1 MASLGLNNS
10 DLIKIR
16 SSWADVMAS
25 SHYGEDDFVNNA
37 FSSLLHNN
45 ADLKQLFVDSAIL
58 EKQKYYFKE
67 LLKFTMTYLHD
78 EMVLNECT
86 NMFVNEN
93 PSVVKYGV
101 SYLEPMGSE
110 VISTLRTSLG
120 REKFHAGLETLWIK
134 VYVYIANCIL
144 LHDVSDVSS
153 VISNT
158 NQSSAS
164 EEEILPLKFNK
175 SPAPLSPETP
185 LREISGNTIKI
196 DLGGNEKYRGFRRSV
211 TESPKA
217 PVLVKVP
224 ESFISSQGVKS
235 VAQAFNRSSSSSPQP
250 SEMSLLF
257 DPRPL
262 RRRPSMEEPVLT
274 PRSSRRNSSV
284 QLQELGLAKEVK
296 DSTPVQSFDPRRK
309 ASHRRTA
316 SDLSL
321 TRNVPERLLS
331 TSSNESQVSDVDDD
345 YKLEDDINFNQPTK
359 QRSPVFD
366 HNSFGIKGLAP
377 IVESEHDDETSQ
389 YSAGSSNY
397 AANSEK
403 DSEEDYS
410 SRTSSLSLHNLD
422 YKSSISSGS
431 AHSPVMDKGHKSTQ
445 SDISFMAP
453 LSIRKIN
460 QVDSYENSPYQNRVF
475 SSSVPSLSSRMSN
488 GQRASLGFMRSS
500 FILKKEMQEMGYN
513 NPENVVVKPQIP
525 AATRSMVDVGAHHSH
540 HSLASLV
547 SLIARPSTQTKN
559 ELLPLPTL
567 GRMEKESSPTPS
579 QASTT
584 SSKKK
589 KSNFR
594 EKLYALFG
602 PSSSSAPSVSTK
614 TISGPI
620 SVTKPPI
627 PAVYETFVDSRPLI
641 NEQPKHTSSRSST
654 LRNNVVTSNY
664 TRNSNRVSSLDL
676 RFSSVKSQQSEY
688 TGSIMLN
695 KTSDTAS
702 ILSLSTSKSRFSF
715 FKRSSQNVKYPE
727 GQAKKMNKYYVL
739 KVPYKTIYAKDLIR
753 S

>member
-1 MASLGLNNS
+1 MASLDLNNS
-10 DLIKIR
+10 ELIKVR

-25 SHYGEDDFVNNA
+25 SHYGEDDFVNKA

-45 ADLKQLFVDSAIL
+45 ADLKPLFADSAVL
-58 EKQKYYFKE
+58 DKQKYYFKE
-67 LLKFTMTYLHD
+67 LLKFTMAYLHD

-86 NMFVNEN
+86 NMFVTEN

-120 REKFHAGLETLWIK
+120 RDKFHAGLETLWIK

-144 LHDVSDVSS
+144 LHDASDVSS

-158 NQSSAS
+158 NQSTS
-164 EEEILPLKFNK
+164 EEEILPLKLNK

-185 LREISGNTIKI
+185 QRDISGNTIKI

-224 ESFISSQGVKS
+224 ESFIPSQGVRTL
-235 VAQAFNRSSSSSPQP
+235 VEATNRSSSASPQS
-250 SEMSLLF
+250 SEAPLLF

-274 PRSSRRNSSV
+274 PRSSRRNFSV
-284 QLQELGLAKEVK
+284 QLQELGLDLEVR
-296 DSTPVQSFDPRRK
+296 DSTLVHSFDPRRK
-309 ASHRRTA
+309 ASHKRTS

-321 TRNVPERLLS
+321 TKKVCERLLS

-345 YKLEDDINFNQPTK
+345 YKLEDDINFNQPSK

-403 DSEEDYS
+403 DSEEDNS

-453 LSIRKIN
+453 LSMEKIN
-460 QVDSYENSPYQNRVF
+460 QADSYQNNPYQNRVF
-475 SSSVPSLSSRMSN
+475 SSSVPSLTSRMSN

-513 NPENVVVKPQIP
+513 NPENVFVKPQMP
-525 AATRSMVDVGAHHSH
+525 AATQSMVNVGAHHSH

-547 SLIARPSTQTKN
+547 SLGSRSSTQKRR
-559 ELLPLPTL
+559 ELSPLPVMS
-567 GRMEKESSPTPS
+567 RMEKESTPTPS

-584 SSKKK
+584 SSKGK

-594 EKLYALFG
+594 EKLYSLFG
-602 PSSSSAPSVSTK
+602 SSSSASSVSTRN
-614 TISGPI
+614 ISAPI

-627 PAVYETFVDSRPLI
+627 PAVYETLTESRPPF
-641 NEQPKHTSSRSST
+641 NEHPRQIASRSSSN
-654 LRNNVVTSNY
+654 LRNNVVTSNH
-664 TRNSNRVSSLDL
+664 TRNSSRVSSLDL
-676 RFSSVKSQQSEY
+676 RVSSVKSQQSEY
-688 TGSIMLN
+688 AGSLMLK

-702 ILSLSTSKSRFSF
+702 ILSLSSSKSRFSF
-715 FKRSSQNVKYPE
+715 FKSSTQNVKYPD
-727 GQAKKMNKYYVL
+727 GQVKRKNKYYVL
-739 KVPYKTIYAKDLIR
+739 KVPYKTIYARDLIR